1 MFLFSET
8 LINLLIVSL
17 TALIHLYSGIYN
29 YCTSSRMNPGF
40 ASEPLAGPGSNL
52 NNNRGK
58 IIPAIHILFLFI

>member
-1 MFLFSET
+1 M
-8 LINLLIVSL
+8 NLLIASL

-52 NNNRGK
+52 NNNRGT
-58 IIPAIHILFLFI
+58 IISTFHILIYLIYFKV